1 MPNNHL
7 TNSYNKPV
15 VYKSDIF
22 SELPD
27 AEEEI
32 IKRDWYKKM
41 VDIAKKECN
50 ILEKKILVM
59 LGLIPYEA
67 LFDGSGDSL

>member
-50 ILEKKILVM
+50 ILEKR
-59 LGLIPYEA
+59 
-67 LFDGSGDSL
+67 F